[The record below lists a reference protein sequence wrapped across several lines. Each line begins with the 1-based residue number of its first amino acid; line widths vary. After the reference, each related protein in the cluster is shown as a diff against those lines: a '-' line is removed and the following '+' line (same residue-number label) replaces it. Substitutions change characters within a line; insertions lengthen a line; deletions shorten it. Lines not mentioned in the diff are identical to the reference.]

1 VNVAAVI
8 LAAGAS
14 RRMGQPKQLLP
25 FDGQSLLRR
34 TTAAALTAGCD
45 PVVVALG
52 ALRNR
57 LRDELSGLPAIV
69 LDNPDWEQGHGTSM
83 RCGLTAIGTADA
95 VMFLVCDQPFL
106 DAEHLKCLID
116 AWRESGLPMAAS
128 AYAGAIGVPA
138 LFDASCFADLRQLP
152 PESGA
157 KVLLLRHRERVTTVS
172 FPGGAFD
179 VDTPEDAQ
187 LASAFDDVR

>member
-1 VNVAAVI
+1 
-8 LAAGAS
+8 
-14 RRMGQPKQLLP
+14 MGQPKQLLR

-45 PVVVALG
+45 PVVVVLG
-52 ALRNR
+52 ALGNP

-69 LDNPDWEQGHGTSM
+69 LDNPDWEQGPGTSI
-83 RCGLTAIGTADA
+83 RCGMTAIGTADA
-95 VMFLVCDQPFL
+95 VTFLVCDQPFV
-106 DAEHLKCLID
+106 DAEHLKRLIH

-128 AYAGAIGVPA
+128 AYADAIGVPA

-157 KVLLLRHRERVTTVS
+157 KKLLLRHRERVAAVP

-179 VDTPEDAQ
+179 LDTPEDAQ
-187 LASAFDDVR
+187 LASTFNGAR